1 MKEKGDT
8 YKTLVKASE
17 EILFKEKKSK
27 FFASAFPISS
37 EKEVQAHLEDIK
49 IRHKKA
55 GHHCYAWQLGKE
67 EENFHFR
74 VNDDG
79 EPGNSAGM
87 PIFGQIQSFEL
98 TNILVVVTRYFGG
111 VKLGV
116 GGLIQA
122 YKTAAQ
128 MALEASNIIERT
140 IDVQFELT
148 FDYPDLNK
156 VMRLIKENNLQVLDQ
171 KMALDCKIF
180 ISIRKSETD
189 KILEQLE
196 ALFKIAVKKVG

>member
-1 MKEKGDT
+1 MKETGDV
-8 YKTLVKASE
+8 YKTLAKASE
-17 EILFKEKKSK
+17 EILFKEKNSK
-27 FFASAFPISS
+27 FFASAFPVDS
-37 EKEVQAHLEDIK
+37 ETEIQEFLEEVR

-67 EENFHFR
+67 EESYHFK

-87 PIFGQIQSFEL
+87 PIFGQIQSYGL
-98 TNILVVVTRYFGG
+98 TNVLVVVTRYFGG

-122 YKTAAQ
+122 YKTAAL
-128 MALEASNIIERT
+128 MALDASDIVERT

-148 FDYPDLNK
+148 FDYPELNK
-156 VMRLIKENNLQVLDQ
+156 VMRLIKENNLEVIDQ
-171 KMALDCKIF
+171 KMTLSCKIF
-180 ISIRKSETD
+180 IAVRKSETE
-189 KILEQLE
+189 KTLEQLE
-196 ALFKIAVKKVG
+196 ALFKVDVKKVD